1 MVAIV
6 PIEISLID
14 DVVFSGSMICK
25 VADALRDK
33 GIIVREVL
41 AGVAVKE
48 NLDVITSRGIDVKG
62 SFYISDV
69 LDEVCERD
77 FYFGI
82 AQSGQSLLQPDGTVL
97 KQPYFS
103 PFGLPVESASVPEEK
118 AAEFSQECLECSYE
132 LWKDMQQNSNRVVN
146 SNDLPEN
153 IFNTPDG
160 QFDILPMLKQASES
174 VIEQ

>member
-1 MVAIV
+1 MVEIV

-103 PFGLPVESASVPEEK
+103 PFGLPVE
-118 AAEFSQECLECSYE
+118 
-132 LWKDMQQNSNRVVN
+132 
-146 SNDLPEN
+146 
-153 IFNTPDG
+153 PD
-160 QFDILPMLKQASES
+160 
-174 VIEQ
+174 V